1 MRSLVSVDELAGLL
15 GADDLVLLDVRW
27 RLQGPPGRD
36 SYAAAHLPGAVFVDV
51 DADLAGPPG
60 DGGRH
65 PLPEPADFEA
75 AMRRAGVRS
84 TSRVVAYD
92 DGDLVPAARAWW
104 LLHWAGHDAVQ
115 VLDGGYAA
123 WTRAGLPTTTE
134 VAEPTPGDLVVTAGG
149 MPAVDAAGAFRLT
162 GDGVLVDARQP
173 VRFRGESEPI
183 DPVAGRIPG
192 AVNVPA
198 TSLIDDAGLLLGP
211 SALRE
216 VYARVG
222 VDEGTSV
229 GAYCGSGVT
238 AAQTVLA
245 LDQLGIRAALYP
257 GSWSNW
263 IRDRSRPVERG

>member
-1 MRSLVSVDELAGLL
+1 MSSLISVNDLAALL
-15 GADDLVLLDVRW
+15 GDDDLVILDVRW
-27 RLQGPPGRD
+27 RLQGPSGRE
-36 SYAAAHLPGAVFVDV
+36 SYAAGHLPGAVFVDL
-51 DADLAGPPG
+51 DADLAGPAG

-65 PLPEPADFEA
+65 PLPDPADFEA

-104 LLHWAGHDAVQ
+104 LMRWAGHEAVQ

-123 WTRAGLPTTTE
+123 WTAAGRPTTDT
-134 VAEPTPGDLVVTAGG
+134 VVSPTPGDLVVVPGQ
-149 MPAVDAAGAFRLT
+149 MPVVDADGAARLAT
-162 GDGVLVDARQP
+162 DGVLVDARQP
-173 VRFRGESEPI
+173 VRFRGEAEPI

-198 TSLIDDAGLLLGP
+198 TALIDEAGRLLAPDSLH
-211 SALRE
+211 A
-216 VYARVG
+216 VYAAVG
-222 VDEGTSV
+222 VNPDTNV

-238 AAQTVLA
+238 AAHTVLA

-257 GSWSNW
+257 GSWSHW
-263 IRDRSRPVERG
+263 IRDPARPVERG